1 MVHGLLQISILVII
15 LVAVL
20 KDYICNNLPQ
30 SIADLKNKI
39 LAVTLWTMYFVGG
52 GGGEHILHVLI

>member
-15 LVAVL
+15 FVVVL
-20 KDYICNNLPQ
+20 KDYIYNDLPK

-39 LAVTLWTMYFVGG
+39 LAVTLWTMYF
-52 GGGEHILHVLI
+52 LD